1 MMLKTNLTYFCF
13 IFIAVQ
19 TFNYFEMKRRYI
31 IIGLISIGSII
42 LNSCGNATKSTD
54 NALVDS
60 LAINEDAVLEMHT
73 QDGCLIAGSIL
84 KETSGRACYVVD
96 NMKFYGD
103 FTYEYQDG
111 SKKGQWTCTHAD
123 AISVVDVITA
133 ANAPASAETQQ
144 APVETQQ
151 APQQETRTTQTC
163 RWCNSSFNGLGYNF
177 RKNSN
182 DEVNIYE
189 GLLEDPYGNP
199 VEPGK
204 NYPGYYDS
212 RKCAKEAANSGQ
224 KNSIWD

>member
-1 MMLKTNLTYFCF
+1 
-13 IFIAVQ
+13 
-19 TFNYFEMKRRYI
+19 MKRRYI
-31 IIGLISIGSII
+31 VISLITIGSMI
-42 LNSCGNATKSTD
+42 LNSCGNATESTD

-60 LAINEDAVLEMHT
+60 VAINEDAVLEMHSN
-73 QDGCLIAGSIL
+73 DGCLTDGSIL
-84 KETSGRACYVVD
+84 KDATGRACYVVD
-96 NMKFYGD
+96 NVKFYGD

-111 SKKGQWTCTHAD
+111 SKRGQWTCTQ
-123 AISVVDVITA
+123 DVANNA
-133 ANAPASAETQQ
+133 ANTQAPAETQS
-144 APVETQQ
+144 APEP
-151 APQQETRTTQTC
+151 APEHQESATQTC

-177 RKNSN
+177 RKNTN

-212 RKCAKEAANSGQ
+212 RKCAKEAANAGQ